1 MTATN
6 ENFTLGRVMIVDDEA
21 ELMNVLCEMLSIHGY
36 ETQGFT
42 AGADALQA
50 LAEQDCDILLTD
62 LMMPGMDGIALL
74 KAGLEIDPNLVGIIM
89 TGQGTIQT
97 AVEAIKLRAF
107 DYMLKPF
114 KLAALLPVLLRAME
128 VRHLRMENMQLHET
142 VAIHEL
148 GKAIAFS
155 SDLSDILSKVADA
168 ALQQCG
174 ADEASIML
182 PTRDGKELYVA
193 VIRGGHGSHT
203 GERLPLDQGV
213 AGWVARHREPVILKG
228 GVDDPRFSPINP
240 RADIRAAVSMPL
252 LAGGKLVGVLNVNVT
267 RAGHHRFT
275 LGQVKALSILA
286 SIIAPVLENSQLYIQ
301 VRQAEEKYRSIFEN
315 AIAGITQTTPAGQF
329 ISANRALAAMLGY
342 DSPEEL
348 MTAITDI
355 PHQLYVDQEERTAW
369 RQIIETCGKAE
380 KHEIRFYR
388 KDGSIIWVSFN
399 MQAVR
404 DEKGSLLYYEGTAE
418 DISERKR
425 REKQQALT
433 GKILQTLN
441 RPNEI
446 INLIRDIILL
456 LKAHL
461 GIEAV
466 AIRLRE
472 GDDFPYYETNGFPQ
486 DFLKTEGYLC
496 ERDDAGEII
505 RDSLGNPSLACMC
518 GNIICGR
525 TDPSFTFFTE
535 GGSFWT
541 NSTTELLA
549 STSEEDRQA
558 LTRNRCNAEG
568 YESVALIPLRSGDA
582 TIGLLQL
589 NDARRRIF
597 TLDMIRF
604 LEGIGASI
612 SIAIARLQSVESL
625 RESEEKYRLHFEHV
639 TDIIFSLGPDLRL
652 ISISPSVERALGYKP
667 EELVG
672 KTISEPNIIVPSSL
686 EKAAFSIK
694 RTLAGGKRLEAVS
707 VEYRAKDGTT
717 RFGEVNASPV
727 FQDGKAVAAICVSRD
742 ITERKVAEGKIEQ
755 SFKKLQK
762 NIDDTIKAM
771 SMIVETRDP
780 YTAGHQERVSKLAVA
795 IANELHLS
803 EEQIAGIRMAGAT
816 HDIGKISVPA
826 EILSKPGRLSNIEFS
841 LIKVHSQAGYDILK
855 GIDFSQPIA
864 EMVLQHQERMDGSGY
879 PKGLKGEEILIE
891 ARILAVAD
899 VMEAMA
905 MHRPYR
911 SALGV
916 DAALE
921 EIEKHKGILYD
932 AAAADVC
939 LALFREKGYQ
949 FQ

>member
-1 MTATN
+1 MTIAN
-6 ENFTLGRVMIVDDEA
+6 ENLKLGRVMIVDDEA
-21 ELMNVLCEMLSIHGY
+21 ELMNVLCETLSKDGY
-36 ETQGFT
+36 ETRGFT

-50 LAEQDCDILLTD
+50 LTEQDYDILLTD

-107 DYMLKPF
+107 DYVLKPF
-114 KLAALLPVLLRAME
+114 KPAALLPLLSRAME
-128 VRHLRMENMQLHET
+128 MRHLRMENMQLLET

-155 SDLSDILSKVADA
+155 SDLNDILSKVADT
-168 ALQQCG
+168 ALQQCS

-193 VIRGGHGSHT
+193 VVRGGYGSYI

-213 AGWVARHREPVILKG
+213 AGWVARNREPVILNGK
-228 GVDDPRFSPINP
+228 VDDLRFSPLKP
-240 RADIRAAVSMPL
+240 RADIRAAVSMPML
-252 LAGGKLVGVLNVNVT
+252 SGGNLVGVLNVNVT
-267 RAGHHRFT
+267 RAGHRHFT
-275 LGQVKALSILA
+275 LGQVRVLSILV
-286 SIIAPVLENSQLYIQ
+286 SIIAPMLENSQLYRRL
-301 VRQAEEKYRSIFEN
+301 RQTEEKYRSIFEN
-315 AIAGITQTTPAGQF
+315 AIAGIVQTTPAGQF
-329 ISANRALAAMLGY
+329 LSANSALAAMLGY

-348 MTAITDI
+348 MTAVTDI
-355 PHQLYVDQEERTAW
+355 PHQLYVDPEERTALT
-369 RQIIETCGKAE
+369 QMIETYDGVE

-388 KDGSIIWVSFN
+388 KDGSIIWVAFN
-399 MQAVR
+399 MKAVR
-404 DEKGSLLYYEGTAE
+404 DEKGCLLRYEGTVE
-418 DISERKR
+418 DISERKQV
-425 REKQQALT
+425 EKQQALT
-433 GKILQTLN
+433 GKILQALN

-446 INLIRDIILL
+446 VNLIRDILLL
-456 LKAHL
+456 LKAHT
-461 GIEAV
+461 GVEAV

-518 GNIICGR
+518 GNVIRGR
-525 TDPSFTFFTE
+525 IDPSFPYFTE

-541 NSTTELLA
+541 NSTTELSA
-549 STSEEDRQA
+549 STSEEDSHS

-568 YESVALIPLRSGDA
+568 YESVALIPLRSGDKI
-582 TIGLLQL
+582 IGLLQL
-589 NDARRRIF
+589 NDARRGIF
-597 TLDMIRF
+597 TLVMIRF

-612 SIAIARLQSVESL
+612 GIAIARLQAVEQL
-625 RESEEKYRLHFEHV
+625 RESEEKYRLHFENV
-639 TDIIFSLGPDLRL
+639 TDIVFSLAPDSKL

-667 EELVG
+667 EELIG
-672 KTISEPNIIVPSSL
+672 KTINEQNIIVPSLL
-686 EKAAFSIK
+686 EEAASDIK
-694 RTLAGGKRLEAVS
+694 LVLAGKRVEAVLF
-707 VEYRAKDGTT
+707 EYRAKDGTT

-727 FQDGKAVAAICVSRD
+727 FQDGKAVAAVCVSRD

-762 NIDDTIKAM
+762 NMDDTIKAM
-771 SMIVETRDP
+771 SMVVETRDP

-803 EEQIAGIRMAGAT
+803 EEQIAGIRMAGAI
-816 HDIGKISVPA
+816 HDIGKIAVPA
-826 EILSKPGRLSNIEFS
+826 EILSKPGRLSDIEFS

-879 PKGLKGEEILIE
+879 PKGLKGEEILLG

-911 SALGV
+911 SALGI

-932 AAAADVC
+932 AAAADIC